1 LSERLSRLLKKEY
14 NYTGG
19 DTSKLL
25 EELSMRRT
33 ATIRRSGNASA
44 VTVPQTW
51 LRLLGW
57 KEGDI
62 LLLRLDKTKGTIT
75 LQKSKFQENRG
86 GRVSTV
92 GQKSP
97 VSEGVPDLNRDLT
110 VRSPT

>member
-1 LSERLSRLLKKEY
+1 MSERLSRLLKAYDWNK
-14 NYTGG
+14 
-19 DTSKLL
+19 DRLL
-25 EELSMRRT
+25 ADIGTRRT
-33 ATIRRSGNASA
+33 ARIRRTGNAEA
-44 VTVPQTW
+44 VTIPKTW